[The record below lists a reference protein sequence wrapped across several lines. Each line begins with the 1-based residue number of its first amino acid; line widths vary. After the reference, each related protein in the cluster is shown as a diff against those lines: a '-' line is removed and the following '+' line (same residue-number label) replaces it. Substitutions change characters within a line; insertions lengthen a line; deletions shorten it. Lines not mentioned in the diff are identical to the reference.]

1 MTSGKRR
8 SFALLCSA
16 APFALTLALSGSIA
30 FAGGDGGQGTIGAPG
45 AGGTLDSPQ
54 GGDGTGNS
62 GGGGGGAG
70 GGAGSGGAG
79 AINADGSAG
88 GNGGDGGVH
97 GHSGATLPTSDQ
109 TGGNGGD
116 GATGVLANSVA
127 SAGGGGGGGA
137 GGYGAVVT
145 DGGTAE
151 VASGQTIQGGN
162 GGKGG
167 FGDGTGGAFYGEGGE
182 GGLGLS
188 FNGDKLTNAGTIG
201 GGNGETGHK
210 GGGGGSGLN
219 FIGNALTNAGTIGGG
234 NGGMGLRT
242 SSGNGGYGINF
253 SGTTLANTATGI
265 VKGGNGSGGLAGG
278 AGGAGLVFSGE
289 TLTNAGAISGGNGG
303 LPTTFNRAGDGGAG
317 LSFSGILLTNTGTI
331 SGGLGAE
338 TSGGNGGGGGNGLDA
353 NGDVTNDGAIQGGD
367 GGDGNARMFFDNVVH
382 GGPGGAGITIGAGIL
397 TNTSSITGGTGGQG
411 ASAQT
416 WKPGNGNAGG
426 AAVDGNGTAITNSGT
441 ITGGTGG
448 AGGNGAPGA
457 SRASG
462 DGGAGGHGVKGT
474 GLTITNS
481 GTIAGGAGGVRGT
494 GGDET
499 NLHGAGGTGI
509 SGSDLT
515 VVNSGTISGG
525 LAGDGARAD
534 AIVFTGGTN
543 RLELWNSSILNGA
556 VDATTSADDLLALG
570 GAANGSF
577 DISSLEP
584 GGKYRGFEHF
594 EKTGTSTW
602 TLQGVTMTSTPWVLK
617 QGTLSVASDVN
628 LGGGG
633 GGLTFDGGIL
643 QVTGTDFTN
652 TARAITWG
660 DRGGGFDIADAGN
673 TFTLAQNWSNTNGH
687 FFKRGGGT
695 LVLQGD
701 IETAALNV
709 SAGTL
714 KLDNG
719 ATWLQPIRET
729 GVRDVVGGSS
739 GATLIVGDA
748 SRLVVTNSL
757 YVGESAG
764 EAGTIKVTGNGSS
777 LEGFMIVAG
786 MYGDGNLIIE
796 DQGKVDLS
804 YLYAGSGNHD
814 TSSTNGRVTVTG
826 LGSTLTAGT
835 IYVGSYA
842 EGPTGSLTVSDGA
855 SVSGIGQINLAT
867 LNPTGTG
874 SLNIGAAS
882 TDAADAVGAGQVDV
896 ASIQFWENGGSL
908 NFNHTDTNL
917 QFATPLLSNSTGKG
931 VVNHYNG
938 ITSLTGDSTDYS
950 GTTHVHGGTLRAN
963 GTLGGTMTV
972 HAGGMLGGS
981 GTVGTTTV
989 AIDGHIAPGN
999 SIGTLTVNGDL
1010 TLSAGS
1016 ILDYE
1021 LGSAGAAAGSPGV
1034 SDGIA
1039 VTGNLALNGT
1049 LNLAQSGDLAD
1060 GAAGFGYYRL
1070 MTYGGTLSGAGLTLG
1085 TTPALADPASYEIQ
1099 TGGGNVD
1106 LLIAANGDDTL
1117 QHWQGGDG
1125 TWNATNLKWLNQGSI
1140 VLDDWAGNHAVFKNE
1155 PGGFSGGTIAVDGA
1169 QSFKGLQFVDSGY
1182 RLEGAGSLAI
1192 DGAGNADGN
1201 AEIRVLAGATAN
1213 IAATIT
1219 GTGGLT
1225 KTQGGTLVLEGSN
1238 SYQGGT
1244 RLLGGV
1250 VSVSSDANLGAAAG
1264 TLSFDGGV
1272 LQITGTGFT
1281 GTDRDIAW
1289 GASGGGFDIADQGN
1303 TFTLGQD
1310 IAGGGDLIKRGAGT
1324 LRLAGDNGY
1333 GNTLVAAG
1341 VLIGN
1346 AGSISGD
1353 IGNGATVVFEQTSD
1367 AAFAGTIAGLG
1378 GSAGSMIKQGA
1389 GKLMLAGA
1397 SSLDWSI
1404 NAGGLVTAGERF
1416 TGNAAIATG
1425 ASLTFEQAA
1434 NATYDGILTG
1444 SGALIKT
1451 GTGRLLYDGDGSS
1464 FAGNTTIADGGLIV
1478 GSDAAHGNAVLG
1490 GSLDVQAGATLGGH
1504 GTVGSGADSKVTI
1517 AAGGTIAPGNSIGT
1531 LTVNGNIAFAAGS
1544 TYEAEINPALQ
1555 SDLIHVSG
1563 TATIHGGTVHALKA
1577 GGIYTPGS
1585 RWTIIGADGGVTGTF
1600 DHLTQNMPFVN
1611 LALAYDAN
1619 KVTIDA
1625 TRNAVAFCDVARTRN
1640 QCATGKGLESTGGGN
1655 PVYDAVAA
1663 VPDED
1668 SARKALDALSGEIHA
1683 SARSAL
1689 IEDSRFVRD
1698 AINDRLRAAFDE
1710 TGVSAA
1716 PVLAYGEGGP
1726 TLASAATDRFA
1737 AWGTAFGSWGG
1748 FDGDGNA
1755 AGMDVSSGGFLTG
1768 FDGSITDSVRLG
1780 IVTGYGHASFSTE
1793 RGSGSSDNYHL
1804 GLYAGTQRGDLGF
1817 RSGLA
1822 YTWHDIETSRSISIP
1837 GFADSVSSERDA
1849 GTFQAFGELGYR
1861 IETPVAA
1868 FEPFANLAYVNL
1880 RTDGFTETGGAAA
1893 LAGLD
1898 RTTDATFT
1906 TLGLRASTAFPLG
1919 ATNAT
1924 ARGMLGW
1931 RHAYGGIVPTST
1943 HAFQAGN
1950 GFTIDGV
1957 PIAKDSALV
1966 EAGLDLGLTDS
1977 ATLGIAYQGQ
1987 FGSGVEQNGLTAR
2000 FAVRF

>member
-1 MTSGKRR
+1 MTSGRRR

-30 FAGGDGGQGTIGAPG
+30 FADGGAAGKGTIGAPG
-45 AGGTLDSPQ
+45 AGGTLDNPQ

-79 AINADGSAG
+79 AINADGSV
-88 GNGGDGGVH
+88 GGDGGDGGTH
-97 GHSGATLPTSDQ
+97 GYIGAALPASDL
-109 TGGNGGD
+109 TGDNGGD
-116 GATGVLANSVA
+116 GATGKLASGAAN
-127 SAGGGGGGGA
+127 AGGGGGGGA
-137 GGYGAVVT
+137 GGYGAVIT
-145 DGGTAE
+145 GGGTAE

-167 FGDGTGGAFYGEGGE
+167 FGDITGGASYGEGGE

-188 FNGDKLTNAGTIG
+188 FNGDRLTNAGTIG
-201 GGNGETGHK
+201 GGNGETGSK

-219 FIGNALTNAGTIGGG
+219 FIGNALTNAGTVGGG
-234 NGGMGLRT
+234 NGGMGLNT
-242 SSGNGGYGINF
+242 FSGNGGYGINF
-253 SGTTLANTATGI
+253 SGTTLTNTATGI
-265 VKGGNGSGGLAGG
+265 VKGGNGNGGFKESG

-289 TLTNAGAISGGNGG
+289 TLTNAGAISGGKGG
-303 LPTTFNRAGDGGAG
+303 LPTVYNRAGDGGAG
-317 LSFSGILLTNTGTI
+317 LSFSGIVLTNTGTI
-331 SGGLGAE
+331 SGGLGAA
-338 TSGGNGGGGGNGLDA
+338 TAGGGGGGGGHGVDA
-353 NGDVTNDGAIQGGD
+353 NGDVTNDGAIQGGQ
-367 GGDGNARMFFDNVVH
+367 GGDGDNQMFVNNVVH
-382 GGPGGAGITIGAGIL
+382 GGLGGIGMTIAAGISTNPTRPDRGNGARGAPAPTSTAGNGGAG
-397 TNTSSITGGTGGQG
+397 GTG
-411 ASAQT
+411 
-416 WKPGNGNAGG
+416 
-426 AAVDGNGTAITNSGT
+426 VDGNGTTVIN
-441 ITGGTGG
+441 
-448 AGGNGAPGA
+448 N
-457 SRASG
+457 
-462 DGGAGGHGVKGT
+462 
-474 GLTITNS
+474 
-481 GTIAGGAGGVRGT
+481 GTIAGGTGGVRGT
-494 GGDET
+494 GADET
-499 NLHGAGGTGI
+499 NLHGVGGVGI
-509 SGSDLT
+509 SGSNLT
-515 VVNSGTISGG
+515 VTNSGTISGG
-525 LAGDGARAD
+525 LAGDGTRAD

-543 RLELWNSSILNGA
+543 RLELWNSSIINGV
-556 VDATTSADDLLALG
+556 VDATAGTGDVLALG
-570 GAANGSF
+570 GATNGTFDVSDLEATAQYRSF
-577 DISSLEP
+577 EL
-584 GGKYRGFEHF
+584 Y

-602 TLQGVTMTSTPWVLK
+602 TLQDATSTSTPWVLK

-643 QVTGTDFTN
+643 QVTGTDFTD
-652 TARAITWG
+652 TTRAITWG
-660 DRGGGFDIADAGN
+660 NGGGGFDIADAGN
-673 TFTLAQNWSNTNGH
+673 TFTLAQNWSNANGR
-687 FFKRGGGT
+687 FSKRGNGT
-695 LVLQGD
+695 LVLEGD
-701 IETAALNV
+701 VETAV
-709 SAGTL
+709 VDVTAGTL
-714 KLDNG
+714 KLENG
-719 ATWLQPIRET
+719 ATFREPVRSVGPENIIGGTSGAAVIVSGASELEFSTILYVARNAGET
-729 GVRDVVGGSS
+729 G
-739 GATLIVGDA
+739 TL
-748 SRLVVTNSL
+748 
-757 YVGESAG
+757 
-764 EAGTIKVTGNGSS
+764 KVTGSGSVIKAYMT
-777 LEGFMIVAG
+777 GIG
-786 MYGDGNLIIE
+786 RYGDGELIVE
-796 DQGKVDLS
+796 DQGKVDTQ
-804 YLYAGSGNHD
+804 YLYIASSEYD
-814 TSSTNGRVTVTG
+814 TTSTNSKATVSG
-826 LGSTLTAGT
+826 LGSTVVSELTQ
-835 IYVGSYA
+835 VGGYGDGA
-842 EGPTGSLTVSDGA
+842 NGSLTIMNGA
-855 SVSGIGQINLAT
+855 SLTATFFVNLAT
-867 LNPTGTG
+867 ENPTGTA

-882 TDAADAVGAGQVDV
+882 TDPADAVAAGQVV
-896 ASIQFWENGGSL
+896 TPTVVFGENGASL
-908 NFNHTDTNL
+908 NFNHTDANHE
-917 QFATPLLSNSTGKG
+917 FAAALGSESAGIGT
-931 VVNHYNG
+931 VNHYNG
-938 ITSLTGDSTDYS
+938 VTSLTGDSTGFS
-950 GTTHVHGGTLRAN
+950 GKTNVHGGTLRAN

-972 HAGGMLGGS
+972 HAGGTLGGS

-989 AIDGHIAPGN
+989 ASGGHVAPGN

-1010 TLSAGS
+1010 SLSAGS

-1021 LGSAGAAAGSPGV
+1021 LGSAGASAASPGM

-1039 VTGNLALNGT
+1039 VTGNLTLNGT
-1049 LNLAQSGDLAD
+1049 LNLAQSGNPAD

-1070 MTYGGTLSGAGLTLG
+1070 MTYGGTLSGGGLTLG
-1085 TTPALADPASYEIQ
+1085 ATPTFTDPALYEIQ
-1099 TGGGNVD
+1099 AGGGNVD
-1106 LLIAANGDDTL
+1106 LLISANGDDTL
-1117 QHWQGGDG
+1117 QHWQGGNG

-1140 VLDDWAGNHAVFKNE
+1140 LPDDWAGNHAVFKNE
-1155 PGGFSGGTIAVDGA
+1155 PGGFSGGTITVDGA

-1182 RLEGAGSLAI
+1182 RLEGPGSLTT
-1192 DGAGNADGN
+1192 DGAGSADGN

-1213 IAATIT
+1213 IATTIT

-1289 GASGGGFDIADQGN
+1289 GAFGGGFDIADQGN

-1310 IAGGGDLIKRGAGT
+1310 IVGGGDLIKRGAGT
-1324 LRLAGDNGY
+1324 LRLAGANAY

-1367 AAFAGTIAGLG
+1367 ATFAGTIAGLG

-1389 GKLMLAGA
+1389 GKLVLAGA

-1404 NAGGLVTAGERF
+1404 DAGGLVTAGERF

-1434 NATYDGILTG
+1434 NAGYGGKLSG
-1444 SGALIKT
+1444 SGALIKAGT
-1451 GTGRLLYDGDGSS
+1451 GTLRYDGDGSS
-1464 FAGNTTIADGGLIV
+1464 FSGKTMIADGGLIV

-1504 GTVGSGADSKVTI
+1504 GTVGSGAGSKVTI

-1531 LTVNGNIAFAAGS
+1531 LTVNGDIAFAAGS

-1577 GGIYTPGS
+1577 GGVYTPGS

-1600 DHLTQNMPFVN
+1600 DHLTQNMPFVD
-1611 LALAYDAN
+1611 LALAYDAG

-1625 TRNAVAFCDVARTRN
+1625 TRNAVAFCDLARTRN
-1640 QCATGKGLESTGGGN
+1640 QCATGGGVESTGGGN
-1655 PVYDAVAA
+1655 PVYDAVAS

-1668 SARKALDALSGEIHA
+1668 SARKALDAFSGEIHA

-1698 AINDRLRAAFDE
+1698 AINDRLRAAFDG
-1710 TGVSAA
+1710 TGVPAA
-1716 PVLAYGEGGP
+1716 SVMAYGEGGP
-1726 TLASAATDRFA
+1726 TLASADTDRFA
-1737 AWGTAFGSWGG
+1737 AWGTAFGSWGD

-1804 GLYAGTQRGDLGF
+1804 GLYAGMQRGNLGF

-1822 YTWHDIETSRSISIP
+1822 YTWHDIETSRAISIP
-1837 GFADSVSSERDA
+1837 GFADSVSSDRDA

-1861 IETPVAA
+1861 IDTPIVA

-1893 LAGLD
+1893 LAGQD
-1898 RTTDATFT
+1898 GTTDTTFT
-1906 TLGLRASTAFPLG
+1906 TLGLRASSAFALG
-1919 ATNAT
+1919 TTNAT
-1924 ARGMLGW
+1924 VRGMLGW

-1950 GFTIDGV
+1950 GFTINGV
-1957 PIAKDSALV
+1957 PIARDSALV
-1966 EAGLDLGLTDS
+1966 EAGLDLDLTDS